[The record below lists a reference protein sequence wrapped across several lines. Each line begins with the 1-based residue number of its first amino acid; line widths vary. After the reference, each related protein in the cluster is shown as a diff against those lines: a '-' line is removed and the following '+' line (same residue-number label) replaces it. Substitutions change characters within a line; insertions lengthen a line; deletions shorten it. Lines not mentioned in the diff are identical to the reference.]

1 MTIKKPVKNIVNSA
15 LTLILLLIL
24 FSAFTITVSAQTET
38 INDKKNTAVKADN
51 PAADDKNKPAA
62 TDPKKTDPDT
72 AKKDVK
78 PQKDIKKPEVWD
90 DAKKGEKIEST
101 LEYGMQK
108 ERKIAIIMINEIKD
122 EQIKNKLIEKLVYII
137 NNDSDIEVRKAAVT
151 AIGDHKSESAAP
163 TLIKA
168 LDDEEEDIKIAACY
182 ALGRIKA
189 ESAKTK
195 LIELLKKQDLKKD
208 SNLTDA
214 IITTLYEIK
223 SPDILELAVTSAKDI
238 ETSRMIRERL
248 IIYIGNTGSAAQKDF
263 LVELFKNEEEETGI
277 RSYAI
282 RSIAKLKLKEAAP
295 EIKEIVKEIDS
306 YSFAKKKKYY
316 DIYMQAVAALVEMG
330 DTDSIGLLMNSLR
343 SDNTAVRLKA
353 VNLIKEFNDE
363 RTIDILKYK
372 MKNDPNERIRKI
384 ARKALEDKGLIE
396 KGKEDENQR
405 NDFEKD
411 EKNEKNDKDE

>member
-1 MTIKKPVKNIVNSA
+1 MTIKKTVKNIPNSA
-15 LTLILLLIL
+15 LTLILSLIL
-24 FSAFTITVSAQTET
+24 LSAFTITVSAQTET
-38 INDKKNTAVKADN
+38 INDKKSTAVKADT
-51 PAADDKNKPAA
+51 PAAEDKNKPAA
-62 TDPKKTDPDT
+62 TDPKKTDSDT
-72 AKKDVK
+72 AKKEVK
-78 PQKDIKKPEVWD
+78 PEKDSKKPEVWD
-90 DAKKGEKIEST
+90 DAKKAEKIEST

-108 ERKIAIIMINEIKD
+108 ERKIAIIMINDIKD
-122 EQIKNKLIEKLVYII
+122 EQIKKKLIEKLVYII
-137 NNDSDIEVRKAAVT
+137 SNDSDIEVRKAAVT

-168 LDDEEEDIKIAACY
+168 LDDEEDDIKIAACY

-223 SPDILELAVTSAKDI
+223 SPDILELAVTSAKDN

-263 LVELFKNEEEETGI
+263 LVELFKNDEEEAGI

-282 RSIAKLKLKEAAP
+282 KSIAKLKLKEAAP
-295 EIKEIVKEIDS
+295 EIKEIIKEIDS
-306 YSFAKKKKYY
+306 YSFSKKKKYY

-330 DTDSIGLLMNSLR
+330 DTDSIDLLMNSLR

-353 VNLIKEFNDE
+353 VNLIKEFSDE

-372 MKNDPNERIRKI
+372 MKNDPNARIRKT

-396 KGKEDENQR
+396 KGKEDEKQGS
-405 NDFEKD
+405 DFEKD
-411 EKNEKNDKDE
+411 DKDE

>member
-1 MTIKKPVKNIVNSA
+1 MTTKKTRKNVVNSA
-15 LTLILLLIL
+15 LTLILVLIL
-24 FSAFTITVSAQTET
+24 LTASTIIVSAQTET
-38 INDKKNTAVKADN
+38 INDKKNAAAKEGK
-51 PAADDKNKPAA
+51 PAAEDKNKPVVV
-62 TDPKKTDPDT
+62 DPKKADSDT
-72 AKKDVK
+72 AKKEVK
-78 PQKDIKKPEVWD
+78 PEKASNKPEVWD
-90 DAKKGEKIEST
+90 DAKKAEKIEST

-108 ERKIAIIMINEIKD
+108 ERKIAIIMINDIKD
-122 EQIKNKLIEKLVYII
+122 EQIKNKLIEKLINII
-137 NNDSDIEVRKAAVT
+137 GNDSDIEVRKAAVT
-151 AIGDHKSESAAP
+151 AIGDHKSETAAP
-163 TLIKA
+163 ALIKA
-168 LDDEEEDIKIAACY
+168 LDDEEEDVKIAACY

-195 LIELLKKQDLKKD
+195 LIELLQKQDLKKD

-223 SPDILELAVTSAKDI
+223 SPDILELAVTSAKDN

-263 LVELFKNEEEETGI
+263 LIELFKNDEEEAGI

-282 RSIAKLKLKEAAP
+282 KSIAKLKLKEATP
-295 EIKEIVKEIDS
+295 EIKEIIKEIDS

-330 DTDSIGLLMNSLR
+330 DTDSIDLLMNSLR

-372 MKNDPNERIRKI
+372 MKNDPNARIRKT

-396 KGKEDENQR
+396 KGKEDENQK

-411 EKNEKNDKDE
+411 DKDE

>member
-1 MTIKKPVKNIVNSA
+1 MTIKKTVKNILNSA
-15 LTLILLLIL
+15 LTLILSLIL
-24 FSAFTITVSAQTET
+24 LTAFTVTAYAQKET
-38 INDKKNTAVKADN
+38 INDKKSTTVKADK
-51 PAADDKNKPAA
+51 PASEDKNKPAPD
-62 TDPKKTDPDT
+62 DPKKSPSDDSKKE
-72 AKKDVK
+72 AKPEIDS
-78 PQKDIKKPEVWD
+78 KKPEVWD
-90 DAKKGEKIEST
+90 DAKKAEKIEST

-108 ERKIAIIMINEIKD
+108 ERKIAIIMINDIKD
-122 EQIKNKLIEKLVYII
+122 EQIKKKLIEKLVYII
-137 NNDSDIEVRKAAVT
+137 SNDSDIEVRKAAVT

-163 TLIKA
+163 ALIKA
-168 LDDEEEDIKIAACY
+168 LDDEEDDIKIAACY

-223 SPDILELAVTSAKDI
+223 SPDILELAVTSARDNT
-238 ETSRMIRERL
+238 TSRMIRERL

-263 LVELFKNEEEETGI
+263 LIELFKNDEEEAGI

-282 RSIAKLKLKEAAP
+282 KSIAKLKLKEAAP
-295 EIKEIVKEIDS
+295 EIKEIIKEIDS

-372 MKNDPNERIRKI
+372 MKNDPDARIRKT
-384 ARKALEDKGLIE
+384 ARKALEEKGLIE

-411 EKNEKNDKDE
+411 EKNDKDE

>member
-1 MTIKKPVKNIVNSA
+1 MTLKKTAGNILIQA
-15 LTLILLLIL
+15 LTLIL
-24 FSAFTITVSAQTET
+24 FSSLPITASAQTET
-38 INDKKNTAVKADN
+38 INDKKITPVKTEN
-51 PAADDKNKPAA
+51 PSAEDKNKPAVIDQKKA
-62 TDPKKTDPDT
+62 VTDTSKKEVEPKKESN
-72 AKKDVK
+72 
-78 PQKDIKKPEVWD
+78 KPEVWD
-90 DAKKGEKIEST
+90 DAKKAEKIEST

-108 ERKIAIIMINEIKD
+108 ERKIAIIMINDIKD
-122 EQIKNKLIEKLVYII
+122 EQIKKKLIEKLVFII
-137 NNDSDIEVRKAAVT
+137 GNDSDIEVRKAAVT

-163 TLIKA
+163 SLIKA
-168 LDDEEEDIKIAACY
+168 LDDEEDDIKIAACY
-182 ALGRIKA
+182 AIGRIKA

-195 LIELLKKQDLKKD
+195 LIELLQKQDLKKD

-223 SPDILELAVTSAKDI
+223 SPDILELAVTSAKDN
-238 ETSRMIRERL
+238 ETSRMIRERF

-263 LVELFKNEEEETGI
+263 LIELFKNDEEETGI

-282 RSIAKLKLKEAAP
+282 KSIAKLKIKEAAP
-295 EIKEIVKEIDS
+295 EIKEMIKEIDS
-306 YSFAKKKKYY
+306 YSFTKKKKYY

-353 VNLIKEFNDE
+353 VNLIKDLNDE

-372 MKNDPNERIRKI
+372 MKNDPNARIRKV

-405 NDFEKD
+405 NDFDKDEKD
-411 EKNEKNDKDE
+411 E